1 MTEQIYTLK
10 HQDKSCKARRGEI
23 KLGHGVVQ
31 TPTFM
36 PVGTNGTVKGIYHDK
51 VASIGY
57 NLILG
62 NTYHLYLRPG
72 IEVLKTF
79 DGLHN
84 FSNWKGNFLTDSGGF
99 QVFSLST
106 LRKIY
111 EMGVKFQ
118 SHIDGSKHVFT
129 PEKVVD
135 IQQVIGSDI
144 AMMLDVCSAPGI
156 SWKETLHAMD
166 ITHLWAERAIV
177 HRDSLLD
184 TTGRAF
190 RGKLFGIVQGG
201 FYEDLRIK
209 SAQTIAA
216 MDFPGVAIGGL
227 SVGESKETFCNYLAL
242 TADAVNQVSPS
253 KPRYVMGI
261 GTPDYILEAVENGI
275 DLFDC
280 VLATRTARN
289 GSVFTDDGMLT
300 LSRSFNEFDHRPI
313 QEGCTCDACTNY
325 SRAYLR
331 HMFKCNEMFGGM
343 LATEH
348 NLTYLYNLM
357 AKARKAIEEDRFKS
371 FKEDYLKRFYAN
383 GGRCLG

>member
-1 MTEQIYTLK
+1 MTDGIYTLHHK
-10 HQDKSCKARRGEI
+10 DSHCKARTGEI
-23 KLGHGVVQ
+23 RLGHGVVQ
-31 TPTFM
+31 TPAFM
-36 PVGTNGTVKGIYHDK
+36 PVGTNGTVKGIYHDR
-51 VASIGY
+51 VARIGY

-72 IEVLKTF
+72 VDVLASF
-79 DGLHN
+79 DGLHA
-84 FSNWKGNFLTDSGGF
+84 FSNWNGNILTDSGGF
-99 QVFSLST
+99 QVFSLSS
-106 LRKIY
+106 LRKIH

-135 IQQVIGSDI
+135 IQQTIGSDI

-190 RGKLFGIVQGG
+190 RGNLFGIVQGG
-201 FYEDLRIK
+201 FYEDLRRK
-209 SAQTIAA
+209 SAQVIGS
-216 MDFPGVAIGGL
+216 MDFPGIAIGGL
-227 SVGESKETFCNYLAL
+227 SVGESKEDFCHYLAV
-242 TADAVNQVSPS
+242 TADAVTDA

-313 QEGCTCDACTNY
+313 QEGCTCEACTHY
-325 SRAYLR
+325 SRAYMR
-331 HMFKCNEMFGGM
+331 HMFKCNEMLGGM

-357 AKARKAIEEDRFKS
+357 VKARKAIEEDRFQS
-371 FKEDYLKRFYAN
+371 FKQDYLKRFYAN
-383 GGRCLG
+383 DGRCLC

>member
-1 MTEQIYTLK
+1 MTEQIYTLH
-10 HQDKSCKARRGEI
+10 HQDKSCKARTGEI
-23 KLGHGVVQ
+23 SLGHGVVQ

-36 PVGTNGTVKGIYHDK
+36 PVGTNGTVKGIYHNK

-72 IEVLKTF
+72 VEVLKTF
-79 DGLHN
+79 DGLHK
-84 FSNWKGNFLTDSGGF
+84 FSNWNANFLTDSGGF

-118 SHIDGSKHVFT
+118 SHIDGSRHVFT

-201 FYEDLRIK
+201 FYEDLRVK
-209 SAQTIAA
+209 SAHTIAS

-227 SVGESKETFCNYLAL
+227 SVGESKEDFCRFLAL
-242 TADAVNQVSPS
+242 TANAVNEVSPS

-313 QEGCTCDACTNY
+313 QEGCTCEACTHY
-325 SRAYLR
+325 SRAYMR

-357 AKARKAIEEDRFKS
+357 VKARKAIEEDRFKS
-371 FKEDYLKRFYAN
+371 FKEDYLRRFYAN

>member
-1 MTEQIYTLK
+1 MADRIYTLHHK
-10 HQDKSCKARRGEI
+10 DCHCKARTGEI

-36 PVGTNGTVKGIYHDK
+36 PVGTNGTVKGIYHDR
-51 VASIGY
+51 VAQIGY

-72 IEVLKTF
+72 VDVLASF
-79 DGLHN
+79 DGLHG
-84 FSNWKGNFLTDSGGF
+84 FSNWHENILTDSGGF
-99 QVFSLST
+99 QVFSLSS
-106 LRKIY
+106 LRKIH

-118 SHIDGSKHVFT
+118 SHIDGSRHVFT

-135 IQQVIGSDI
+135 IQQTIGSDI

-166 ITHLWAERAIV
+166 ITHLWAERAII

-190 RGKLFGIVQGG
+190 RGNLFGIVQGG
-201 FYEDLRIK
+201 FYEDLRRK
-209 SAQTIAA
+209 SAQVIGS
-216 MDFPGVAIGGL
+216 MDFPGIAIGGL
-227 SVGESKETFCNYLAL
+227 SVGESKEDFCHYLAI
-242 TADAVNQVSPS
+242 TADAVTDA

-313 QEGCTCDACTNY
+313 QEGCTCEACTHY
-325 SRAYLR
+325 SRAYMR
-331 HMFKCNEMFGGM
+331 HMFKCNEMLGGM

-348 NLTYLYNLM
+348 NLTYLYHLIV
-357 AKARKAIEEDRFKS
+357 KVRKAIEEDRFQS
-371 FKEDYLKRFYAN
+371 FKQDYLKRFYAN
-383 GGRCLG
+383 DGRCLG

>member
-1 MTEQIYTLK
+1 MADRIYTLHHK
-10 HQDKSCKARRGEI
+10 DCHCKARTGEI

-36 PVGTNGTVKGIYHDK
+36 PVGTNGTVKGIYHDR
-51 VASIGY
+51 VAQIGY

-72 IEVLKTF
+72 VDVLASF
-79 DGLHN
+79 DGLHG
-84 FSNWKGNFLTDSGGF
+84 FSNWRGNILTDSGGF
-99 QVFSLST
+99 QVFSLSS
-106 LRKIY
+106 LRKIH

-118 SHIDGSKHVFT
+118 SHIDGSRHVFT

-135 IQQVIGSDI
+135 IQQTIGSDI

-166 ITHLWAERAIV
+166 ITHLWAERAII

-190 RGKLFGIVQGG
+190 RGNLFGIVQGG
-201 FYEDLRIK
+201 FYEDLRRK
-209 SAQTIAA
+209 SAQVIGS
-216 MDFPGVAIGGL
+216 MDFPGIAIGGL
-227 SVGESKETFCNYLAL
+227 SVGESKEDFCHYLAI
-242 TADAVNQVSPS
+242 TADAVTDA

-313 QEGCTCDACTNY
+313 HEGCTCEACTHY
-325 SRAYLR
+325 SRAYMR
-331 HMFKCNEMFGGM
+331 HMFKCNEMLGGM

-348 NLTYLYNLM
+348 NLTYLYHLM
-357 AKARKAIEEDRFKS
+357 VKVRRAIEEDRFQS
-371 FKEDYLKRFYAN
+371 FKQDYLKRFYAN
-383 GGRCLG
+383 DGRCLG